1 MVLKGLKPEK
11 VFEYFE
17 LLCSVPH
24 GSGNTKQISDL
35 CVNFAKERGLKYRQ
49 DEYNNVVIFKD
60 ASFGYEDAAPV
71 ILQGHMDMVCA
82 AEPDCGIDMKTDG
95 LNLEVKGD
103 WINAKGTSLG
113 GDNCIALAIIMAI
126 LDDDKLPHPAIEA
139 LFTTDEETG
148 MDGAMGLDVSDL
160 KGKNLVNLDSEEEGF
175 LTVSCAGGVRAE
187 CVFPAEF
194 EALSDKFTAVKI
206 AVEGLQGGHSGVDI
220 DKGRASAT
228 QLMGRLLY
236 KAEKELGIRL
246 CEIEG
251 GTFTNVIPLYC
262 GAVVALEN
270 DKLDAL
276 KSLCCEYEKMYKF
289 EYASVETELCM
300 NCSKFEGSVKMA
312 SAERSRNVFSFMLLS
327 PYGIQAMSMDIPG
340 LVQTS
345 LNLGVA
351 ATNENSFILS
361 YSIRSSILS
370 QKLMMVERLEELCS
384 RFGAEFSTHAAYPGW
399 AFRKESKLRDALSDA
414 CAAVLGKAPEITATH
429 GGLECGLF
437 MEKIPGL
444 DCVSLGPNMEEV
456 HSVRERL
463 NISTTERLYNIVC
476 KFLENWK

>member
-175 LTVSCAGGVRAE
+175 LTVSCAGGVSAE
-187 CVFPAEF
+187 CVYPAEF
-194 EALSDKFTAVKI
+194 EAPSDKVTAVKI
-206 AVEGLQGGHSGVDI
+206 AAVVLQGGHSGVEI
-220 DKGRASAT
+220 D
-228 QLMGRLLY
+228 
-236 KAEKELGIRL
+236 
-246 CEIEG
+246 
-251 GTFTNVIPLYC
+251 
-262 GAVVALEN
+262 
-270 DKLDAL
+270 
-276 KSLCCEYEKMYKF
+276 
-289 EYASVETELCM
+289 
-300 NCSKFEGSVKMA
+300 
-312 SAERSRNVFSFMLLS
+312 
-327 PYGIQAMSMDIPG
+327 
-340 LVQTS
+340 
-345 LNLGVA
+345 
-351 ATNENSFILS
+351 
-361 YSIRSSILS
+361 
-370 QKLMMVERLEELCS
+370 
-384 RFGAEFSTHAAYPGW
+384 
-399 AFRKESKLRDALSDA
+399 
-414 CAAVLGKAPEITATH
+414 
-429 GGLECGLF
+429 
-437 MEKIPGL
+437 
-444 DCVSLGPNMEEV
+444 
-456 HSVRERL
+456 
-463 NISTTERLYNIVC
+463 
-476 KFLENWK
+476 